1 MTWFTNRQTGEVMP
15 NFWLIAIAADGF
27 PLRDGVGAFQ
37 LGLQVRLLAKFIV
50 LLMRC

>member
-1 MTWFTNRQTGEVMP
+1 LLGPQVHWFTNRQTGEVMP

-37 LGLQVRLLAKFIV
+37 LGLQVLLFT
-50 LLMRC
+50 